1 MLFAL
6 DVLCLWA
13 MVSIKRLFQLS
24 PLHPPLTRFSP
35 GFFVVIQAILYQ
47 YFAMIKLL
55 QKVIHFQSR
64 LIFSSQLIA
73 GWFWFC
79 SFVYMFIRTL
89 SQSSVIIKLLIALHL
104 HVCIASYWVSHQ
116 IMWYKKIIYDHGLK
130 IIRSWC
136 FFGFVGSYVW
146 GWYHLHNFNPK
157 RLGGAGWVQSTPL
170 LIYLS
175 SHEKHFYTGPDAPGL
190 LIKFIWAR
198 INHAAE
204 TF

>member
-1 MLFAL
+1 M
-6 DVLCLWA
+6 
-13 MVSIKRLFQLS
+13 
-24 PLHPPLTRFSP
+24 
-35 GFFVVIQAILYQ
+35 
-47 YFAMIKLL
+47 

-130 IIRSWC
+130 ITRSWC

-146 GWYHLHNFNPK
+146 GWYHLHNFNPTK
-157 RLGGAGWVQSTPL
+157 VGGSGVGPIDPPANLFVITWKTL
-170 LIYLS
+170 LYRPWCSRTFNQIYMG
-175 SHEKHFYTGPDAPGL
+175 SH
-190 LIKFIWAR
+190 
-198 INHAAE
+198 
-204 TF
+204 